1 MSIRTFFITLTAFVF
16 SLSLFSAASFAVDA
30 DVKAYDNR
38 VATPGLPNDG
48 LSDADWTTYNGGFG
62 WRYSKLD
69 QINKDNVSSLAPAW
83 MHQPGKVKMGL
94 QVTPIVAD
102 GVVYYTGSY
111 NVAFA
116 VDGYTPWTGPLQDAS
131 AGYSAPASRAQK

>member
-69 QINKDNVSSLAPAW
+69 QINKDNVSSFFD
-83 MHQPGKVKMGL
+83 M
-94 QVTPIVAD
+94 
-102 GVVYYTGSY
+102 
-111 NVAFA
+111 
-116 VDGYTPWTGPLQDAS
+116 GYTFLILGDQYL
-131 AGYSAPASRAQK
+131 YSPS